1 MNTLP
6 HFSRI
11 RLSDVVSEI
20 ERLRLEVA
28 RIQEEND
35 DLRACAFLWRNLY
48 ERALPRATERDTTT
62 EEEHGRAHLAHDFQ
76 ARAAAKRNQ
85 RAPGISI
92 SAPVV

>member
-6 HFSRI
+6 DFSRI
-11 RLSDVVSEI
+11 RPSNGVSEI

-28 RIQEEND
+28 RLQDESD
-35 DLRACAFLWRNLY
+35 DLRACALLWRDLY
-48 ERALPRATERDTTT
+48 EKALPRATERDTTT
-62 EEEHGRAHLAHDFQ
+62 EQEHRRAQLARDFQ

-85 RAPGISI
+85 RAAGVSI